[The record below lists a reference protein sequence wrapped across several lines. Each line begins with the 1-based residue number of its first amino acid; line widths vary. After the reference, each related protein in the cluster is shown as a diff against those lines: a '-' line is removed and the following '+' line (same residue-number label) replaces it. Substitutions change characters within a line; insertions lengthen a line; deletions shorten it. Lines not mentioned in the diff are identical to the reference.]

1 MAKRLSY
8 LLLVCLMLPITAA
21 IAQATDT
28 ARVVNE
34 VVQQQNTETGP
45 VNEFFRSNNKI
56 YVAVG
61 ILVIIFTCIILY
73 LVRLDRRI
81 GKLEKEN

>member
-8 LLLVCLMLPITAA
+8 LLLVCLMLPFTAA

-28 ARVVNE
+28 ARAVKE
-34 VVQQQNTETGP
+34 VVQQQDTETGP
-45 VNEFFRSNNKI
+45 VNEFFRSDNKI

-81 GKLEKEN
+81 GKLEKE